1 MILSTSCDDGISW
14 PTKIAAT
21 ASNLRCE
28 IALAGRALEL
38 EGFLP

>member
-1 MILSTSCDDGISW
+1 MILPTSCDDGISW

-28 IALAGRALEL
+28 IAVGARA
-38 EGFLP
+38 